1 MRQFENNNIGTLNT
15 LPSPSEAGRNK
26 WLNGGIWVLQIL
38 LALVFLGS
46 GGAKLV
52 GVEAMV
58 EEFQKIGIGQW
69 FRYVTGVIEMV
80 GAVALLIPRLSGFG
94 AVILAATMLGAA
106 FTHLFVFNDSP
117 VAPLILFVPLAIIAW
132 TRRDTLKRML

>member
-1 MRQFENNNIGTLNT
+1 MQQVENTNIGTLNA
-15 LPSPSEAGRNK
+15 LPSPSEAGRSK

-38 LALVFLGS
+38 MALVFLGS